1 MAIEKKTFKKE
12 ERLCSKKLIASLYD
26 NSSSFLLYPYKVVWK
41 ENSSYY
47 QEFPAQVLISVP
59 KRRFKHSVD
68 RNLIKRRIK
77 EAYRNNKPQLLYPF
91 LKSHNKNILLA
102 INYVGKEILDYK
114 LMDEK
119 MRRVFI
125 MLQKQISE

>member
-26 NSSSFLLYPYKVVWK
+26 NSSSFLLYPYRVVWK
-41 ENSSYY
+41 ENSLSH
-47 QEFPAQVLISVP
+47 QEFPAQILISAP
-59 KRRFKHSVD
+59 KRRFKRSVD

-77 EAYRNNKPQLLYPF
+77 ETFRNNKQQLLYPF
-91 LKSHNKNILLA
+91 LKNHNKNILLA

-114 LMDEK
+114 IMEEK
-119 MRRVFI
+119 MKGVFM
-125 MLQKQISE
+125 MLQKQIAG